1 MDQPQ
6 EAVLKIKKNDVFV
19 NAETFTVVDENDNQR
34 ELPLTGTL
42 VYNFHGDPDLAQYT
56 FTTHDVHDK
65 IQYFRKYEG
74 EGNNFTSWTW
84 KRYVD
89 ESRDRFEQND
99 RENDNIFMFEVRRLL
114 IPRDDD
120 ALLGQPRM
128 PPRNRGALVDLG
140 GSIKK
145 SKKKSKRKT
154 NRSKK
159 QKKQSKSRKQKKKR

>member
-42 VYNFHGDPDLAQYT
+42 VSNFHGDPDLAQYT
-56 FTTHDVHDK
+56 FTTHDGHDK

-74 EGNNFTSWTW
+74 EGNNFMSWTW

-99 RENDNIFMFEVRRLL
+99 RENDNIFMFEVRRLVTL
-114 IPRDDD
+114 RHDEARLDRPPYLPRQY
-120 ALLGQPRM
+120 AI
-128 PPRNRGALVDLG
+128 G
-140 GSIKK
+140 GSRKK

-159 QKKQSKSRKQKKKR
+159 QKKQSKSRKQKKRR